1 MGLVIISTAV
11 SALKNAGFRVRR
23 AYPGETI
30 PAITDVVAAVQLAQM
45 DLTEGSSTV
54 EAKILCPHA
63 MGASACED
71 AAVEAAEAL
80 QAAGFK
86 SRVEAVTYDGRT
98 GYFCA
103 NCSARMQE
111 HWFAA
116 TYIPLKLG
124 SIEQNWVVSFTAKR
138 ATDETNTDLGSAP
151 WIVRLEQFFPTGV
164 AEDKD
169 PSSATFTLTNGS
181 EVYNGCKWTSHQR
194 ITESGGIRQIREGTA
209 TSRTI
214 A

>member
-1 MGLVIISTAV
+1 MGLVIINTAV
-11 SALKNAGFRVRR
+11 SALKNAGFKVQR

-30 PAITDVVAAVQLAQM
+30 PAITGVVAAVQLAGM
-45 DLTEGSSTV
+45 DLTDGNSAV

-63 MGASACED
+63 LGASACED
-71 AAVEAAEAL
+71 AAVEAAEVL

-103 NCSARMQE
+103 NCSASKQE
-111 HWFAA
+111 HWFAT

-124 SIEQNWVVSFTAKR
+124 DLEQNWVVSFTAKR
-138 ATDETNTDLGSAP
+138 ATDETNTDLGSVP
-151 WIVRLEQFFPTGV
+151 WTVRVEQFFPTGEI
-164 AEDKD
+164 EDKN

-194 ITESGGIRQIREGTA
+194 ITEAGGIRQIREGTA
-209 TSRTI
+209 TSRTT